1 MKNDD
6 QMYQSVLSRRDAY
19 RLQQQKRT
27 RTVRRV
33 VPVLACF
40 CFTVGLGLGIWKHQS
55 NLPHVPVKTV
65 TETTATTETTTT
77 IAETTSTAVSEPSQI
92 RQTRPTTSVTVQTE
106 TVTEVSTTVTN
117 AMTTASSQQTSTAA
131 VTATAAPQ
139 TNLQTQSITTTVS
152 AVATQ
157 SVTYIPA
164 TVPPL
169 TARITPQTSTMEVV
183 TTAATPATTV
193 ATPSTTSATM
203 PTTVAT
209 LPTTA
214 ETPPA
219 TTAETTEPIQPEPP
233 PQEPSDN
240 YVALLQFR
248 EISDLTETLT
258 TFAQSD
264 GSSYEEPERS
274 AYLKMFYRFL
284 QDGFVYE
291 LLETDSISRIRER
304 GISLYPYARFED
316 IGVGYAVN
324 YCDKFYYVT
333 FYSADTAFL
342 DGSGSISEYLQARM
356 KRQTDKEI
364 TVQEQT
370 VSVVFANGGQIVANS
385 FVDDSHYLNVRTS
398 ATEEELT
405 AFLNEI
411 SYEQTPLQ
419 SDRG

>member
-19 RLQQQKRT
+19 RLQQQKRI

-40 CFTVGLGLGIWKHQS
+40 CFTIGLGLGIWKHQS

-77 IAETTSTAVSEPSQI
+77 IAETTSTAVSKPSQI
-92 RQTRPTTSVTVQTE
+92 RQTRPTTSATVQTE
-106 TVTEVSTTVTN
+106 TVTEVSATVIT

-139 TNLQTQSITTTVS
+139 TTLQTQAAATTQPAIV
-152 AVATQ
+152 TQ
-157 SVTYIPA
+157 PETHHPG
-164 TVPPL
+164 TDPPL

-183 TTAATPATTV
+183 TTAAIPATT
-193 ATPSTTSATM
+193 
-203 PTTVAT
+203 
-209 LPTTA
+209 A
-214 ETPPA
+214 EMPPA

-233 PQEPSDN
+233 PQEPVDVH
-240 YVALLQFR
+240 VAPLHFNTLS
-248 EISDLTETLT
+248 ELTDMLT
-258 TFAQSD
+258 KND
-264 GSSYEEPERS
+264 VSSYEEADQS
-274 AYLKMFYRFL
+274 AYRKVFDRFL

-291 LLETDSISRIRER
+291 LLDTNSISRIKER
-304 GISLYPYARFED
+304 DISLYPYARFED
-316 IGVGYAVN
+316 IGVGYVVN

-333 FYSADTAFL
+333 FYSADTAYL
-342 DGSGSISEYLQARM
+342 GGSISDYLQARM
-356 KRQTDKEI
+356 KRSTDKEI
-364 TVQEQT
+364 TVQDQT
-370 VSVVFANGGQIVANS
+370 VSVVFANGGQILANT

-398 ATEEELT
+398 ATEEELA

-411 SYEQTPLQ
+411 SYEQRPIE
-419 SDRG
+419 

>member
-40 CFTVGLGLGIWKHQS
+40 CFTVVLGLGIWKHQS
-55 NLPHVPVKTV
+55 NLPHVPVMPV
-65 TETTATTETTTT
+65 TETIATTETTTT
-77 IAETTSTAVSEPSQI
+77 IAETTSTAVSETSQT
-92 RQTRPTTSVTVQTE
+92 RQTRPTTSATVQIE
-106 TVTEVSTTVTN
+106 SVTEVSTIVTT
-117 AMTTASSQQTSTAA
+117 AMTTAPPQQTSTAA

-139 TNLQTQSITTTVS
+139 TTLQTQAAATTQPAIV
-152 AVATQ
+152 TQ
-157 SVTYIPA
+157 PESHHPGTD
-164 TVPPL
+164 PPL

-183 TTAATPATTV
+183 TTAAIPATT
-193 ATPSTTSATM
+193 
-203 PTTVAT
+203 
-209 LPTTA
+209 A
-214 ETPPA
+214 EMPPA
-219 TTAETTEPIQPEPP
+219 TTAETTETIQEKPP
-233 PQEPSDN
+233 SQEPVDV
-240 YVALLQFR
+240 YVAPLHFSD
-248 EISDLTETLT
+248 ISALTDTL
-258 TFAQSD
+258 AQND
-264 GSSYEEPERS
+264 VSSYEEPDQS
-274 AYLKMFYRFL
+274 AYRKVFDRFL

-291 LLETDSISRIRER
+291 LLDTNSISRIKER
-304 GISLYPYARFED
+304 DISLYPYARFED

-342 DGSGSISEYLQARM
+342 AGSGSISEYLQARM

-370 VSVVFANGGQIVANS
+370 VSVVFANGGQILANV

-411 SYEQTPLQ
+411 SYEQRPIE
-419 SDRG
+419 

>member
-19 RLQQQKRT
+19 RLKKQTRI
-27 RTVRRV
+27 RTVKRLT
-33 VPVLACF
+33 PVLACF
-40 CFTVGLGLGIWKHQS
+40 CFTVVLGLGVWQHRA
-55 NLPHVPVKTV
+55 NLPHVPVKPE
-65 TETTATTETTTT
+65 TETTATTGATTTA
-77 IAETTSTAVSEPSQI
+77 AETTITAVSETLQT
-92 RQTRPTTSVTVQTE
+92 RQTRPTTSATVQTE
-106 TVTEVSTTVTN
+106 TVTEVCTTVTN

-139 TNLQTQSITTTVS
+139 TTLQTQAAATTQPAIV
-152 AVATQ
+152 TQ
-157 SVTYIPA
+157 PESHHPGTD
-164 TVPPL
+164 PPL

-193 ATPSTTSATM
+193 ATPSTTAATM

-233 PQEPSDN
+233 PQEPVDVH
-240 YVALLQFR
+240 VAPLQFSD
-248 EISDLTETLT
+248 ISALTDTL
-258 TFAQSD
+258 AQND
-264 GSSYEEPERS
+264 VFSYEEPDQS
-274 AYLKMFYRFL
+274 AYRKVFDSFL

-291 LLETDSISRIRER
+291 LLDTDNISRIKDRD
-304 GISLYPYARFED
+304 ISLYPYARFED
-316 IGVGYAVN
+316 IGVGYAVKYCEN
-324 YCDKFYYVT
+324 YYYVT
-333 FYSADTAFL
+333 FYSADTAYL
-342 DGSGSISEYLQARM
+342 DGSESISEYLQARM
-356 KRQTDKEI
+356 KRSTDKEI

-370 VSVVFANGGQIVANS
+370 VSVVFASGGQIIANT

-411 SYEQTPLQ
+411 SYEQRPIE
-419 SDRG
+419 

>member
-40 CFTVGLGLGIWKHQS
+40 CFTIGLGLGIWKRQS
-55 NLPHVPVKTV
+55 NLPNVPVMPV

-77 IAETTSTAVSEPSQI
+77 IAETTSTAVSKPSQI
-92 RQTRPTTSVTVQTE
+92 RQTRPTTSATVQTE
-106 TVTEVSTTVTN
+106 TVTEVCTTVTN

-139 TNLQTQSITTTVS
+139 TNIQTQSITTTVP

-169 TARITPQTSTMEVV
+169 TARITLQTSTMEVV

-193 ATPSTTSATM
+193 ATPSTTAATM

-219 TTAETTEPIQPEPP
+219 TTAETTEPIHPEPP
-233 PQEPSDN
+233 PQEPVDVH
-240 YVALLQFR
+240 VAPLQFSD
-248 EISDLTETLT
+248 ISALTDTL
-258 TFAQSD
+258 AQND
-264 GSSYEEPERS
+264 VSSYEEPDQS
-274 AYLKMFYRFL
+274 AYRKVFDSFL

-291 LLETDSISRIRER
+291 LLDTDNISRIKDRD
-304 GISLYPYARFED
+304 ISLYPYARFED

-333 FYSADTAFL
+333 FYSADTTFL
-342 DGSGSISEYLQARM
+342 DGSRSINEYLLSRM

-370 VSVVFANGGQIVANS
+370 VSITFASNGQVTANV

-411 SYEQTPLQ
+411 SYEQRPIE
-419 SDRG
+419 

>member
-92 RQTRPTTSVTVQTE
+92 RQTRPTTSATVQTE
-106 TVTEVSTTVTN
+106 TVTEVCTTVTN

-139 TNLQTQSITTTVS
+139 TNIQTQSITTTVP

-183 TTAATPATTV
+183 TTSGTEPATVTTAATF
-193 ATPSTTSATM
+193 
-203 PTTVAT
+203 PTTT
-209 LPTTA
+209 
-214 ETPPA
+214 ETSPA
-219 TTAETTEPIQPEPP
+219 TTAETTEPIQEELP
-233 PQEPSDN
+233 PQEPVDV
-240 YVALLQFR
+240 YVAPLQFR

-291 LLETDSISRIRER
+291 LLETDSIARIRER

-398 ATEEELT
+398 ATEEELI